1 MSDPLMEQIKKAIS
15 NVSEK
20 IQGYTQAADGF
31 VKGVTSET
39 VRLGLLTKKLR
50 DCLEKLQKLKDD
62 YNILIQKITSLEV
75 QITSLKAI
83 TSEAATSAGTEACN
97 EKLNEILGLITSFP
111 YIS

>member
-1 MSDPLMEQIKKAIS
+1 MGVGSHRKRSLIRYFGSVEQIKKAIS

-62 YNILIQKITSLEV
+62 YNILIQKITSLEDNFF
-75 QITSLKAI
+75 SD
-83 TSEAATSAGTEACN
+83 SSN
-97 EKLNEILGLITSFP
+97 SFK
-111 YIS
+111 SVK